1 MSTTTAN
8 FAHGTDL
15 VDSTPRKSL
24 WERLKEA
31 GMRRGEARARAQFAR
46 MSDAHLADIGFSP
59 DQIRHIRVKGSVPD
73 DFWA

>member
-1 MSTTTAN
+1 MSTTTAT
-8 FAHGTDL
+8 FAHDTAIAG
-15 VDSTPRKSL
+15 SEPRKSL
-24 WERLKEA
+24 WERIKEA